1 MSNDDK
7 DIKPRND
14 NADARPEADA
24 TDAARANDARAND
37 AQPDEVHAG
46 AAPDAQDVG
55 TEDATSTND
64 VQEQTAGVDT
74 VSGVSASEESEND
87 ASAKNADDENAA
99 ASSSTPDEGIDE
111 DVNDD
116 IAQTEAESADGK
128 GDVNEY
134 GIDALDI
141 SFDTEVDFDALD
153 ALGADTD
160 DGEAA
165 GDATGITV
173 TADEAGEAGVAA
185 DATPDATAADGAST
199 NGGPTA
205 AASTFKG
212 ADTADEVEG
221 TSQETGTTGA
231 DSGKEPDAG
240 ESTESGNAHTD
251 EDSDAS
257 DESADAQPDAAAKPA
272 IAPKASTE
280 SIVSS
285 RIDAEVRRRRGI
297 VAPDRYPV
305 YELAD
310 VSVARAKTG
319 KAIIE
324 HVDCAFF
331 NGYVNAILVDSD
343 EERQAVMALLSGLAL
358 PTTGVVK
365 FRSKPLYEYEMHE
378 YRGHEVGLVF
388 QRFNLRPDLTVLRN
402 IVLAMDASG
411 RNFLKAKDALAKE
424 RLAQAGFPED
434 RADVPVRDLDAFE
447 LRRAEIARALC
458 CEANMLILDEPT
470 GGLTDAEADQVFATL
485 ERFVK
490 RDDRCVI
497 IVTGRESVADRCA
510 SAYAVNATAPEDAD
524 ADGEAANNED
534 D

>member
-7 DIKPRND
+7 DIKPRTD

-24 TDAARANDARAND
+24 TDD
-37 AQPDEVHAG
+37 AQPNATQPNGVRADN
-46 AAPDAQDVG
+46 AQDIG
-55 TEDATSTND
+55 TEDAARTD
-64 VQEQTAGVDT
+64 DAQGQPAGADT
-74 VSGVSASEESEND
+74 DPGVSASG
-87 ASAKNADDENAA
+87 ASENAA
-99 ASSSTPDEGIDE
+99 ANPSTPGEGIDE

-153 ALGADTD
+153 ALGEDTT
-160 DGEAA
+160 DGEGEGA

-173 TADEAGEAGVAA
+173 TADEAGEAGAAA
-185 DATPDATAADGAST
+185 DATPDATAADGESK

-212 ADTADEVEG
+212 ADTADEVER
-221 TSQETGTTGA
+221 TSQETGVAGAQNADA
-231 DSGKEPDAG
+231 DSNAG

-251 EDSDAS
+251 ENSEAKT
-257 DESADAQPDAAAKPA
+257 ADAQPDAAAKPA

-358 PTTGVVK
+358 PTAGTVR

-497 IVTGRESVADRCA
+497 IVTRRESVADRCA
-510 SAYAVNATAPEDAD
+510 SAYAVNATAPGDEVA
-524 ADGEAANNED
+524 E
-534 D
+534 

>member
-7 DIKPRND
+7 DNELLPD
-14 NADARPEADA
+14 ANAREARPQD
-24 TDAARANDARAND
+24 
-37 AQPDEVHAG
+37 
-46 AAPDAQDVG
+46 APDAADEATRAGDSARRGGDTDQDAG
-55 TEDATSTND
+55 ADA
-64 VQEQTAGVDT
+64 AI
-74 VSGVSASEESEND
+74 A
-87 ASAKNADDENAA
+87 
-99 ASSSTPDEGIDE
+99 PDE

-116 IAQTEAESADGK
+116 IAQAEERSADGE

-141 SFDTEVDFDALD
+141 SFDTEVDFDALPDD
-153 ALGADTD
+153 AI
-160 DGEAA
+160 AA
-165 GDATGITV
+165 LTGDAT
-173 TADEAGEAGVAA
+173 DA
-185 DATPDATAADGAST
+185 DAAPADGA
-199 NGGPTA
+199 N
-205 AASTFKG
+205 
-212 ADTADEVEG
+212 EV
-221 TSQETGTTGA
+221 
-231 DSGKEPDAG
+231 
-240 ESTESGNAHTD
+240 
-251 EDSDAS
+251 SD
-257 DESADAQPDAAAKPA
+257 ADAQEPAGTGSGMADDARPEDGESAADDDADAAARTA
-272 IAPKASTE
+272 ANGDAASAEELAGAAAQAPESAAVPKVSTE

-305 YELAD
+305 FALSD

-319 KAIIE
+319 EPIID

-343 EERQAVMALLSGLAL
+343 EERQAVMALVAGLAL
-358 PTTGVVK
+358 PTVGAVL
-365 FRSKPLYEYEMHE
+365 FRSKPLYEYDMHE

-402 IVLAMDASG
+402 ITLAMEASG
-411 RNFLKAKDALAKE
+411 RNFLKSKEELAKE
-424 RLAQAGFPED
+424 RLAQAGFPAD
-434 RADVPVRDLDAFE
+434 RADTPVRDLDAFE

-470 GGLTDAEADQVFATL
+470 GGLDEDEADEIFATL

-510 SAYAVNATAPEDAD
+510 SAYAVNELDPAAERDGAAADADASEAADAYGAAADEAASDEDAD
-524 ADGEAANNED
+524 DAAADADSSDGTTALD
-534 D
+534 DARVA